1 MLDGVL
7 ARVEEFLLASF
18 NVSMHG
24 ECVLESWSLCM
35 ESVLKSWIS
44 SKPDDT
50 LRGFPGVKV
59 SAVPIITL
67 LTILKDRAGD
77 IDLENPP
84 SAFSR
89 AGDLA
94 LAKLKA
100 EDHFDCR
107 LLPAELDPTGERE
120 EPLPRGIQC
129 ERIRCGGGVASV
141 HAHDTNVRFFAAKH
155 ICQI

>member
-94 LAKLKA
+94 LAKLAFSRAGDLALAKLKA
-100 EDHFDCR
+100 DDHIDC
-107 LLPAELDPTGERE
+107 
-120 EPLPRGIQC
+120 
-129 ERIRCGGGVASV
+129 
-141 HAHDTNVRFFAAKH
+141 
-155 ICQI
+155 

>member
-1 MLDGVL
+1 M
-7 ARVEEFLLASF
+7 
-18 NVSMHG
+18 
-24 ECVLESWSLCM
+24 ECVLESCKSSQPDESLRDF
-35 ESVLKSWIS
+35 
-44 SKPDDT
+44 PD
-50 LRGFPGVKV
+50 VKV
-59 SAVPIITL
+59 SAVPIIIL
-67 LTILKDRAGD
+67 LAILKDRTGD
-77 IDLENPP
+77 KDLANPLL
-84 SAFSR
+84 AFSLS
-89 AGDLA
+89 GDLA

-141 HAHDTNVRFFAAKH
+141 HAHDTYVQFFAAKH